1 MLSLRAGVVT
11 LLFLAACGGAPKP
24 ASVAGAEGPN
34 APTPAVSVATDAP
47 APTSDASALPRGGSE
62 VAVDRDGF
70 LVPPHG
76 ILPEGYADRLL
87 AAGAPPQVRLVSPG
101 AEPRTVLRYVYK
113 KGDKAHIGLTTD
125 LAMSMA
131 IDANAATEDPLPAPR
146 KTPRITMGFATT
158 IAAVDADGTALVNAV
173 YEAAKASGGT
183 PAANAAVE
191 KSLAGIGGSTISY
204 RVTASGRVSDVVLKL
219 DPALQGPAREAMENT
234 AASSSDLATPL
245 PEVPIGVGA
254 TWFVDSRVASGGLD
268 LFRRTKTTLDAVA
281 GVGERTGPRITVRQQ
296 VATVAASPVANLA
309 KLRQLTNAS
318 ATLTEFSSRATG
330 TTRQGL
336 TRVADL
342 LGKAHVDVENRM
354 RVTTEETSLYF
365 HTGIAM
371 DVTTS
376 EK

>member
-11 LLFLAACGGAPKP
+11 LLLLAACGGAPTP
-24 ASVAGAEGPN
+24 ASVT
-34 APTPAVSVATDAP
+34 PTPAVSVATEAPPAASTTRP
-47 APTSDASALPRGGSE
+47 APNEVPLDA
-62 VAVDRDGF
+62 DGF
-70 LVPPHG
+70 LVPAHG

-87 AAGAPPQVRLVSPG
+87 ATGAPPQVRLVAPG
-101 AEPRTVLRYVYK
+101 AEPRAVLRYVFK
-113 KGDKAHIGLTTD
+113 KGDKGRLSLTTD
-125 LAMSMA
+125 MTMRMGIHA
-131 IDANAATEDPLPAPR
+131 DASEESAPLPPPQ
-146 KTPRITMGFATT
+146 KTPAVALGFSLT

-173 YEAAKASGGT
+173 YEAAKATGGT

-245 PEVPIGVGA
+245 PEVPVGVGA

-336 TRVADL
+336 TRVTDL

-354 RVTTEETSLYF
+354 RVTTEEASLYF
-365 HTGIAM
+365 HTGLTM